1 MTKSKIKIMAM
12 NRTKIII
19 TLCLLTL
26 SFFAEAQDRD
36 TEQIEQLKI
45 AFFTE
50 KLNLSAKEAVRFWPV
65 YNLHNKRYEELR
77 SKEWST
83 IKSKLEIIETLSQK
97 EAEVLLDNYMSY
109 KQAGVDYRED
119 FVKNLK
125 EVITSKQ
132 IMMLKK
138 AEYDFNKKLLKQYQ
152 SDKSSNE

>member
-77 SKEWST
+77 DKEWST

>member
-1 MTKSKIKIMAM
+1 MKSKIKILKM
-12 NRTKIII
+12 NRKKIII

-26 SFFAEAQDRD
+26 CFFVKAQDRD

-65 YNLHNKRYEELR
+65 YNHHSKRYDELR
-77 SKEWST
+77 KKEWSN
-83 IKSKLEIIETLSQK
+83 IKSKLEKIETLSQK
-97 EAEVLLDNYMSY
+97 EAEVLLGNYMSY
-109 KQAGVDYRED
+109 KQARVDYRED

>member
-1 MTKSKIKIMAM
+1 MTRK
-12 NRTKIII
+12 KIII
-19 TLCLLTL
+19 TVCLLTL
-26 SFFAEAQDRD
+26 SFCLKAQNKD

-65 YNLHNKRYEELR
+65 YNKHNKRYEELR
-77 SKEWST
+77 KNEWSS
-83 IKSKLEIIETLSQK
+83 IKSKLEKIETLSQK
-97 EAEVLLDNYMSY
+97 EAEVLLDDYLAY
-109 KQAGVDYRED
+109 KQARVGLRED

>member
-1 MTKSKIKIMAM
+1 MKSKIKILTM
-12 NRTKIII
+12 NRKKIIV

-26 SFFAEAQDRD
+26 SFFVKAQDRD

-65 YNLHNKRYEELR
+65 YNQHNKRYEELR
-77 SKEWST
+77 KKEWSN

-109 KQAGVDYRED
+109 KQARVDYRED

>member
-1 MTKSKIKIMAM
+1 MMKSKIKILTM
-12 NRTKIII
+12 NRKISII
-19 TLCLLTL
+19 LCLLMF
-26 SFFAEAQDRD
+26 SFFAKAQDKD

-65 YNLHNKRYEELR
+65 YNLHTKRYEELR
-77 SKEWST
+77 DKEWST
-83 IKSKLEIIETLSQK
+83 IKSKLEKIETLSQK
-97 EAEVLLDNYMSY
+97 EAEGLLDNYMSY
-109 KQAGVDYRED
+109 KQSGVDYRED
-119 FVKNLK
+119 FVKDLK

>member
-1 MTKSKIKIMAM
+1 MKSKIKILKMT
-12 NRTKIII
+12 RKKIII

-26 SFFAEAQDRD
+26 SFFVKAQDKD

-65 YNLHNKRYEELR
+65 YNKHNKRYEELR
-77 SKEWST
+77 KNKWSN
-83 IKSKLEIIETLSQK
+83 IKSKLEQIETLSQK
-97 EAEVLLDNYMSY
+97 EAEVLLDDYLAY
-109 KQAGVDYRED
+109 KQARVGLRED
-119 FVKNLK
+119 FVNNLK
-125 EVITSKQ
+125 AVITSKQ

>member
-152 SDKSSNE
+152 SDKSSNK

>member
-1 MTKSKIKIMAM
+1 MKSKIKILKM
-12 NRTKIII
+12 NRKKIII
-19 TLCLLTL
+19 TLCLLIL
-26 SFFAEAQDRD
+26 SFCLKAQDKD

-65 YNLHNKRYEELR
+65 YNLHSKRFEELR
-77 SKEWST
+77 DKEWSD
-83 IKSKLEIIETLSQK
+83 IKSKLEKIESLSQK

-109 KQAGVDYRED
+109 KQSGVDYRED
-119 FVKNLK
+119 FVKDLK